1 MVTAATSWDILDSA
15 KNLITVR
22 DFIKFLEHMST
33 PNGSFVDSMDHK
45 KKVLLW
51 DCNDGEAAEFT
62 VSHPKCIIRWNLWKL
77 LANFLFKEG
86 ECVRVAFTA
95 ILNNS
100 GTIWWKQWITKS
112 WWEHFG
118 MEEGENEHF
127 TCNVCR

>member
-1 MVTAATSWDILDSA
+1 MQADRRKADVLNFIELRFGFMVTAATIWDILDSA

-86 ECVRVAFTA
+86 ECVRVALQPSLIIQGQFDG
-95 ILNNS
+95 NN
-100 GTIWWKQWITKS
+100 
-112 WWEHFG
+112 E
-118 MEEGENEHF
+118 
-127 TCNVCR
+127 